1 MEDELTEE
9 QAAYKPITDN
19 PIRIDFRECQN
30 SRDIFLLLKKRFG
43 LPDFCGENWSAIWD
57 LARGFSS
64 DPITVELQG
73 VSELEAK
80 YARDVKLMLE
90 VFEDI
95 HEESPHIE
103 FVRVDSV

>member
-9 QAAYKPITDN
+9 QKAYKPITEN
-19 PIRIDFRECQN
+19 PIRIDFREC
-30 SRDIFLLLKKRFG
+30 RHYDDIFLLLKKRLG

-64 DPITVELQG
+64 DPITVELHG
-73 VSELEAK
+73 VSELQAK
-80 YARDVKLMLE
+80 YPEDVKIMLE
-90 VFEDI
+90 VFDDI
-95 HEESPHIE
+95 HEESPHVV